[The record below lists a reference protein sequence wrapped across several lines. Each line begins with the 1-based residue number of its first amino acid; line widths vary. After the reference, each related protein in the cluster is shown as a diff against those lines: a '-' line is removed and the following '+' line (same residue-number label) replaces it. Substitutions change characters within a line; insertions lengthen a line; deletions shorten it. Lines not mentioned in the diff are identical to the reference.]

1 MAEFF
6 DEFRALDEIQSKIEA
21 SVRAASVYV
30 KASDDL
36 RPRVLENARME
47 RRESRAQRIV
57 RQIALCVV
65 VLAMTTSDWHA
76 PAGGAVS
83 GRHWALLAASSDGL
97 FSPTQS
103 SAVSGG
109 DVAWQLVESMTELRR
124 RQAAAFQQTP

>member
-1 MAEFF
+1 VAEFF
-6 DEFRALDEIQSKIEA
+6 DELEPLDEMQSEIEA
-21 SVRAASVYV
+21 AVRAAGGYV

-47 RRESRAQRIV
+47 RREFRAQRVI

-65 VLAMTTSDWHA
+65 VLAMTTSDWHS
-76 PAGGAVS
+76 PPGGAIA

-97 FSPTQS
+97 FRPAQTS
-103 SAVSGG
+103 SVSGG